1 MNCFGARKEF
11 VAFWRGTL
19 GGEQRRDFVGH
30 LKKCKKCGHAF
41 RVFSLSA
48 PMLYSGNRAV
58 ESGGS
63 RPAAPASSPAF
74 SRRAAADAP
83 FDAAR
88 TPRTDKI
95 RSAEILLRASVYRLD
110 DRRPKRTWSSA
121 AAAVSAV
128 AAAVLVAY
136 FAAPPQPQ
144 TFEQAITASMPEVSA
159 QTDTDPLGQQMPMI
173 IDASNEVAG

>member
-11 VAFWRGTL
+11 VSFWRGTL
-19 GGEQRRDFVGH
+19 GGERRRDFLSH
-30 LKKCKKCGHAF
+30 LKKCKKCDRAF
-41 RVFSLSA
+41 RAFSLSA
-48 PMLYSGNRAV
+48 PMLYAGNRAV
-58 ESGGS
+58 EGGAS
-63 RPAAPASSPAF
+63 RPAPAASSPSFA
-74 SRRAAADAP
+74 RVAAADK

-88 TPRTDKI
+88 APRTDKT
-95 RSAEILLRASVYRLD
+95 RSAEILRRASVYRLD

-121 AAAVSAV
+121 AAAVSAL

-136 FAAPPQPQ
+136 FAVPPQPQ

-159 QTDTDPLGQQMPMI
+159 QTDTDPLGQQMPLI